1 MFTNVHRE
9 KQIEKGKW
17 YQHDEMD
24 VELDTETNGMLI
36 FSDYILL

>member
-1 MFTNVHRE
+1 MYTNVRRE
-9 KQIEKGKW
+9 KQIEKGKS
-17 YQHDEMD
+17 YQHDAMD